1 LALTFRAIIGYLFY
15 LNPDFGEK
23 KSYDALKHWC
33 SWFLKINSLV
43 FRKTGHIWQPL
54 ILSIARN
61 GDKLAHMMIFK
72 GQPDKTIEK
81 HLQKIDDIINK
92 KIFVYCQQN

>member
-1 LALTFRAIIGYLFY
+1 MPQETTIKIKGTKKVKISTFG
-15 LNPDFGEK
+15 NEK
-23 KSYDALKHWC
+23 
-33 SWFLKINSLV
+33 NRV
-43 FRKTGHIWQPL
+43 PV